1 MTKGSNTKRIPARI
15 GIFGANS
22 RIGGAVARA
31 VAECAPDVALTLIV
45 RNEACVPELGA
56 AYPSADH
63 VVADYYDLPSLER
76 ALRDVESLFVVTPDF
91 LDEERAMTLLVQ
103 AIRTQPGLL
112 HIVRLLAD
120 PPGMTMDRIPD
131 GLKRYGGGTA
141 VQHLR
146 AKRLLEASGL
156 PFTYVNIAAYYM
168 QNFTMHLG
176 VPVKSDRTLAVPRDR
191 RVAFIDAAD
200 VGACVAAL
208 LLSDNQR
215 HIGQTYHL
223 DNGHDTLWFSDVAAM
238 MSDVFGEPI
247 RYDCTDEAY
256 RRLAGDAVVKR
267 FKRPDAVDYFLQYF
281 QFEQD
286 NETVWRKT
294 DIVEFLTGRPAT
306 TLREFL
312 ERNKNAI
319 LG

>member
-1 MTKGSNTKRIPARI
+1 MTKGTNIKRLPARI

-22 RIGGAVARA
+22 RIGRAVARA
-31 VAECAPDVALTLIV
+31 VAERAPGLALTLIV
-45 RNEACVPELGA
+45 RDEAHLPDLQAEFPA
-56 AYPSADH
+56 ADC
-63 VVADYYDLPSLER
+63 VVADYYDLASLER
-76 ALRDVESLFVVTPDF
+76 ALCDVESLFVVTPDF
-91 LDEERAMTLLVQ
+91 LDEERAMTLLIQ
-103 AIRTQPGLL
+103 AIRTQPELL
-112 HIVRLLAD
+112 HIIRLLAD
-120 PPGMTMDRIPD
+120 PPGMTMERIPD
-131 GLKRYGGGTA
+131 GLKRFGGGTA

-168 QNFTMHLG
+168 QNFAMHLG
-176 VPVKSDRTLAVPRDR
+176 VPIKTERTLAVPRDR
-191 RVAFIDAAD
+191 RVAFIDAGD

-208 LLSDNQR
+208 FLSDNQR

-238 MSDVFGEPI
+238 MTDVFGEEI
-247 RYDCTDEAY
+247 HYDGSDEAY
-256 RRLAGDAVVKR
+256 RRLAGDAVVRR
-267 FKRPDAVDYFLQYF
+267 FKRPDAVDYFLHYF

-286 NETVWRKT
+286 NETVWRKS
-294 DIVEFLTGRPAT
+294 DIVEFLTGRRAT

-312 ERNKNAI
+312 ENNRSAI

>member
-1 MTKGSNTKRIPARI
+1 MARGTNTKRAPERI

-31 VAECAPDVALTLIV
+31 VVERAPNMALTLIV
-45 RNEACVPELGA
+45 RSDAYLPALLAEFPA
-56 AYPSADH
+56 ADC

-76 ALRDVESLFVVTPDF
+76 ALHDVESLFVVTPDF

-146 AKRLLEASGL
+146 ARRLLEASGL

-168 QNFTMHLG
+168 QNFAMHLG
-176 VPVKSDRTLAVPRDR
+176 VPVKTDRTLAVPRDR

-247 RYDCTDEAY
+247 HYDGSDDAY
-256 RRLAGDAVVKR
+256 RRLAGEAVVRR

-286 NETVWRKT
+286 NETIWRKT
-294 DIVEFLTGRPAT
+294 DIVEFLTGRRAT

-312 ERNKNAI
+312 ERNRNAI

>member
-1 MTKGSNTKRIPARI
+1 MTKGTNTKRIPARI

-31 VAECAPDVALTLIV
+31 VAERAPAVPLTLIV
-45 RNEACVPELGA
+45 RSDADRSALA
-56 AYPSADH
+56 AEFPAADCIL
-63 VVADYYDLPSLER
+63 ADYYDFPSLER
-76 ALRDVESLFVVTPDF
+76 AVRGVESLFVVTPDF
-91 LDEERAMTLLVQ
+91 LDEERAMTRLVQ

-176 VPVKSDRTLAVPRDR
+176 VPIKAHRTLAVPRDR
-191 RVAFIDAAD
+191 RVAFIDTAD
-200 VGACVAAL
+200 VGACIAAL

-247 RYDCTDEAY
+247 RYDGSDDAY
-256 RRLAGDAVVKR
+256 RKLAGEAVVRR
-267 FKRPDAVDYFLQYF
+267 FKRSDAVDYFLQYF

-294 DIVEFLTGRPAT
+294 DIVEFLTGRRAT

-312 ERNKNAI
+312 ENNRSAI